1 MNCYAKM
8 LTCRHNKLE
17 QASPLDP
24 EKPLTWVQ
32 YKNKKNLLLWQE
44 KFREW
49 KLMESWT

>member
-1 MNCYAKM
+1 MSIYGRMLLRRHAKV
-8 LTCRHNKLE
+8 E
-17 QASPLDP
+17 QAMPLDP
-24 EKPLTWVQ
+24 EKPLTWIQ